1 MAIAEFG
8 RSLLGDVRARKD
20 QQADDARKYA
30 KKQEKKELLLAGT
43 ALLGGQIFKAA
54 SSNLKTKTNVFLA
67 NSDLNKRKIDMQQ
80 AEKKALEATTHFN
93 NAEKANISMYDLSL
107 QNSADAAVAA
117 KKNKRS

>member
-30 KKQEKKELLLAGT
+30 RKQAKKELNLAG
-43 ALLGGQIFKAA
+43 AAFLGGQFFKAA
-54 SSNLKTKTNVFLA
+54 TSNLQTKTNAFLA

-80 AEKKALEATTHFN
+80 AEKKHLKLLLTL
-93 NAEKANISMYDLSL
+93 IML
-107 QNSADAAVAA
+107 
-117 KKNKRS
+117 KNLIFLCTIFHCRTQQMLP